1 MTNATTRFSSRADAY
16 AKYRPGYP
24 AGVVEI
30 LKSECGLTADS
41 VVADVGSGTGILT
54 ELLLKNGN
62 RVFGI
67 EPNEAMR
74 LFSEEA
80 LKDYQQFESV
90 NGSAEAT
97 ALPDDSVD
105 IVVAAQAFH
114 WFDRQKTKREF
125 RRILKQNG
133 WVVL

>member
-1 MTNATTRFSSRADAY
+1 MSNPITRFSSRAEAY

-24 AGVVEI
+24 FGVVEI
-30 LKSECGLTADS
+30 LESECGLTKDS

-74 LFSEEA
+74 VFAEET
-80 LKDYQQFESV
+80 LKDYQRFESV
-90 NGSAEAT
+90 DGSAEAT
-97 ALPDDSVD
+97 PYRT
-105 IVVAAQAFH
+105 IV
-114 WFDRQKTKREF
+114 WTLLSPP
-125 RRILKQNG
+125 RRSTGLTVKKQSRSLDG
-133 WVVL
+133 Y